1 MEQDADAPPSA
12 KRTRKLDL
20 VNDPQWA
27 RLVGV
32 FNLSSPKDLSSL
44 SLEVLR
50 NKAFEL
56 QLADMNITK
65 KPKKPT
71 SFNSYLAACEAII
84 GSLPTAST
92 TQQQP
97 ANMEQP
103 ANDDGDATSSAEAAP
118 EVEMAEAGATIA
130 DADI

>member
-1 MEQDADAPPSA
+1 MDQDADAPPSA

-92 TQQQP
+92 TQQHSQR
-97 ANMEQP
+97 
-103 ANDDGDATSSAEAAP
+103 TWSSQQTT
-118 EVEMAEAGATIA
+118 MAMLRAVQRQRRR
-130 DADI
+130 